1 MEEKKQDVLH
11 LIHFH
16 RKKTKLDAK
25 VESKTLTKDCIL
37 FLINPPP
44 IKNKDKGSLK
54 SYCGWTLD
62 NAHHLLFNKIYYN
75 P

>member
-25 VESKTLTKDCIL
+25 VESKTLTVL
-37 FLINPPP
+37 YLIFNQSPPP
-44 IKNKDKGSLK
+44 
-54 SYCGWTLD
+54 
-62 NAHHLLFNKIYYN
+62 H
-75 P
+75 

>member
-44 IKNKDKGSLK
+44 PLKIKTKDL
-54 SYCGWTLD
+54 
-62 NAHHLLFNKIYYN
+62 
-75 P
+75 